1 MHFCVD
7 VPNIGLWWQHGCT
20 QLCYILCTGSMGVL
34 SFATYCVLL
43 CYILC
48 TGSMGVLSFA
58 TYCVL
63 AAWVYSAL
71 LHTVYCTGSMGVL
84 SFATYCLP
92 QPKSTPGARLHW
104 LVSGQRSLKPSL
116 TSKSVSDYNTKK
128 EKSGKPWELA
138 IHGACKV
145 HPHTAACAALPLHTN
160 PHSSP
165 PHWHCCT
172 HSSNTL
178 PTNDACVHAETLLQ
192 QTTPV
197 FKLKLS
203 YWHNDPSIFSSMFT
217 SSKYAEKSL
226 Y

>member
-1 MHFCVD
+1 
-7 VPNIGLWWQHGCT
+7 
-20 QLCYILCTGSMGVL
+20 
-34 SFATYCVLL
+34 
-43 CYILC
+43 
-48 TGSMGVLSFA
+48 
-58 TYCVL
+58 
-63 AAWVYSAL
+63 
-71 LHTVYCTGSMGVL
+71 MGVL

-92 QPKSTPGARLHW
+92 QPKSTPGACLHW

-160 PHSSP
+160 PRSSP

-178 PTNDACVHAETLLQ
+178 PTNYAYVHAETLLLAQWSLHIQYYVYLFKVCRKIIVLNHQIHKHTHTHAHTHACIHTFHTHTHTHTHMHACTHTHTHTHSIYTLYTPSSAQ
-192 QTTPV
+192 Q
-197 FKLKLS
+197 
-203 YWHNDPSIFSSMFT
+203 IFDEIERFLCNYVNYTVIDFINFLHFT
-217 SSKYAEKSL
+217 VL
-226 Y
+226 Q